1 MSALDSAGVSAAA
14 IPHTG
19 GEEQSISI
27 MKFLGAG
34 QQSQKLIVKS

>member
-19 GEEQSISI
+19 GEEQSIKHHEISRRRVV
-27 MKFLGAG
+27 LGTAMF
-34 QQSQKLIVKS
+34 

>member
-19 GEEQSISI
+19 GEEQSIKHHEI
-27 MKFLGAG
+27 AWRRAVLVTAV
-34 QQSQKLIVKS
+34 L